1 MQYGMYVSAAGALA
15 NSYRQDVITNNLAN
29 VDTVGFKRDLALVKA
44 RQTETAKTGQQKN
57 TAAVLEGIGG
67 GLFALPTYT
76 DFSPA
81 SLKQTDSKLDL
92 ALNGKGFFAVQKGTQ
107 TNYTRDGRFTLND
120 QNQLVTFATK
130 LPVLDAAGQP
140 IELDRSLLDQTQ
152 INESGV
158 ISQGQGSI
166 ARLGVVDFQDT
177 TQLRKQ
183 GDNLYVSAG
192 AAPSQASS
200 TPVRQGFLEESGVN
214 AIDQLTD
221 MIRAQ
226 RLFQTNISMLQMQD
240 ETLNQAVTQLGRI
253 AY

>member
-15 NSYRQDVITNNLAN
+15 NSYRQDVIANNLAN

-44 RQTETAKTGQQKN
+44 RKTETAKTGQQKN
-57 TAAVLEGIGG
+57 TAADLEGIGG

-92 ALNGKGFFAVQKGTQ
+92 ALNGKGFFSVKNGAQ
-107 TNYTRDGRFTLND
+107 TNYTRDGRFTLNE

-130 LPVLDAAGQP
+130 LPVLNDAGEP
-140 IELDRSLLDQTQ
+140 IVLDRSLLNQTF
-152 INESGV
+152 INETGV
-158 ISQGQGSI
+158 ISQGQGSV
-166 ARLGVVDFQDT
+166 AHLGVVDFQDT

-183 GDNLYVSAG
+183 GNNLYIATGKTAG
-192 AAPSQASS
+192 QQAS
-200 TPVRQGFLEESGVN
+200 TPVMQGFLEDSGVN

-240 ETLNQAVTQLGRI
+240 ETLNQAVSRLGRI
-253 AY
+253 A